1 MTLSHLTDNTFVGID
16 VGGAGLDVAWHRG
29 DSAHYANRPD
39 AIATLVERLRTGPEV
54 TRIVLEPTG
63 GYDKPLVKALR
74 QAQLPVEVIHTT
86 RFNAYRALVG
96 VKAKSDRW
104 DAGLLAS
111 YAAAPDEIRGRKAG
125 HVELPEDAIREALS
139 ELAGRRDQLKHMI
152 HAETC
157 RLGTVR
163 LSELRQAITAHLE
176 ALRAEDKQV
185 HRMMLELVRQR
196 IDLRRDQRL
205 LKTIKGIGVKSAL
218 GLLASVPEL
227 GRIDN
232 KAAAALIGVAP
243 FVRKSGTMSA
253 PARIHGGRAAVRSI
267 LYMAAVT
274 ASRHNPVLRPFYER
288 LIANGKPPKLAL
300 IAVLRRLVVFANAVL
315 RSGQPWRGASGR
327 FAVGRSEEHTSELQ
341 SLRHLVCRLL
351 PEKKKHSIAQQTTP
365 AKDAMPFIHILNH
378 KAATDI
384 SVGLLKA
391 TYPDVLGGQPVTT
404 NLLTVPRAARN

>member
-1 MTLSHLTDNTFVGID
+1 MTSSHLTDNIFVGID

-39 AIATLVERLRTGPEV
+39 AIAALVERLRAGPEV

-63 GYDKPLVKALR
+63 GYEKPLVKALR

-86 RFNAYRALVG
+86 RFSAYRALVG
-96 VKAKSDRW
+96 IKAKSDTSDSR
-104 DAGLLAS
+104 LLAS
-111 YAAAPDEIRGRKAG
+111 YAAAPDEVRGRKTG
-125 HVELPEDAIREALS
+125 HVELPEDAIRDELSALAS
-139 ELAGRRDQLKHMI
+139 RRDQLKHMI

-157 RLGTVR
+157 RLGTVQMA
-163 LSELRQAITAHLE
+163 ELRQMITTHLK

-185 HRMMLELVRQR
+185 HRMMLELVHQR
-196 IDLRRDQRL
+196 TDLRRDQRL

-218 GLLASVPEL
+218 SLLASVPEL
-227 GRIDN
+227 GRVDN

-243 FVRKSGTMSA
+243 FVRQSGTMKA

-288 LIANGKPPKLAL
+288 LIAKGKPPKVAL

-315 RSGQPWRGASGR
+315 RSGQPWKGAIT
-327 FAVGRSEEHTSELQ
+327 A
-341 SLRHLVCRLL
+341 
-351 PEKKKHSIAQQTTP
+351 
-365 AKDAMPFIHILNH
+365 
-378 KAATDI
+378 
-384 SVGLLKA
+384 
-391 TYPDVLGGQPVTT
+391 
-404 NLLTVPRAARN
+404 